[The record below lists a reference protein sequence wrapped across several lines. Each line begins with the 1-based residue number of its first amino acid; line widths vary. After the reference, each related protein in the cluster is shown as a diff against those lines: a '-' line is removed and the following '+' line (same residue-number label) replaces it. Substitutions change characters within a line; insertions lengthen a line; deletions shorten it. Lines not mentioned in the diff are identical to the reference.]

1 MRVFLAARPPKTTT
15 ARPMRALKEM
25 PTMPFALD
33 PDFAKNPESHFDT
46 LQVHAGYS
54 PDPVTGSAA
63 LPIYASAA
71 FQFDSAEDGAA
82 KFALQKPGNVYGR
95 LTNTTT
101 DSVAARI
108 AAIEGATG
116 AVAVAS
122 GHAAEILAITN
133 LCGAGDHIVASDSLY
148 GGTWNILLHTLGDLG
163 VETTFVENNDIDA
176 FVAATRPET
185 KLWYVETIGNPLVD
199 VADVPAL
206 VEAANS
212 LSEPLPVF
220 VDNTFATPYIYRPA
234 EDGAAVV
241 IESLTKWIGGHGA
254 TIGGAVVDTGR
265 FDWKATPGKFP
276 TLTEPDPSYHGLVF
290 ADAAPQ
296 APFSTRVLA
305 NKLRDFGPTLSPFA
319 AQLIGIGIE
328 DLSLRVQRH
337 SDNALAV
344 ARFLQSHPKVA
355 WVRYPGLEDDPSHEV
370 ATRILRHGFGGTVV
384 FGLKGGREAGLAV
397 VDNVRLFTH
406 LANVGDAKSLIIHP
420 ASTTHSQLTAEQLK
434 AAHLSE
440 DLVRLSVGIENV
452 EDIIADLDQALEK
465 A

>member
-1 MRVFLAARPPKTTT
+1 
-15 ARPMRALKEM
+15 
-25 PTMPFALD
+25 MPFQLD
-33 PDFAKNPESHFDT
+33 PTFAQDPAKHFDT
-46 LQVHAGYS
+46 LQVHAGLE
-54 PDPVTGSAA
+54 PDPTTGAAA

-71 FQFDSAEDGAA
+71 FQFDSAPDAAA
-82 KFALQKPGNVYGR
+82 KFALSKPGNVYGR

-101 DSVAARI
+101 DAVAARV

-122 GHAAEILAITN
+122 GHAAEILALTN
-133 LCGAGDHIVASDSLY
+133 IVGAGDHIVASDSLY
-148 GGTWNILLHTLGDLG
+148 GGTWNIFLHTLGDLG

-176 FVAATRPET
+176 FVAATKENT

-199 VADVPAL
+199 VADVPAI

-212 LSEPLPVF
+212 LKEPVPVF
-220 VDNTFATPYIYRPA
+220 VDNTFATPYLYRPA
-234 EDGAAVV
+234 DDGAAVV

-254 TIGGAVVDTGR
+254 TLGGAVIDTGK
-265 FDWKATPGKFP
+265 FDWKKTPGKFP

-290 ADAAPQ
+290 ADAAPA

-305 NKLRDFGPTLSPFA
+305 NKLRDFGPTLSPYA

-328 DLSLRVQRH
+328 TLSLRAQRH

-344 ARFLQSHPKVA
+344 AKYLGSHPKVS
-355 WVRYPGLEDDPSHEV
+355 WVRYSGLDNDPSHEV
-370 ATRILRHGFGGTVV
+370 ASRILHNGFGGVVV
-384 FGLKGGREAGLAV
+384 FGVKGGRDAGLKV
-397 VDNVRLFTH
+397 VDNVKLFTH

-420 ASTTHSQLTAEQLK
+420 ASTTHSQLTPEQLK
-434 AAHLSE
+434 AAHLTE
-440 DLVRLSVGIENV
+440 DLIRLSVGIENV
-452 EDIIADLDQALEK
+452 DDIIADLDQALEN

>member
-1 MRVFLAARPPKTTT
+1 MAFQ
-15 ARPMRALKEM
+15 
-25 PTMPFALD
+25 LD
-33 PDFAKNPESHFDT
+33 PTFSSDPEKHFDT
-46 LQVHAGYS
+46 LQVHAGLA
-54 PDPVTGSAA
+54 PDPTTGAAA

-71 FQFDSAEDGAA
+71 FQFDDAA
-82 KFALQKPGNVYGR
+82 DAAGKFGLTRPGNVYGR

-101 DSVAARI
+101 DAVAARV
-108 AAIEGATG
+108 AAIEGGTG

-133 LCGAGDHIVASDSLY
+133 IVGAGDEIVASDSLY
-148 GGTWNILLHTLGDLG
+148 GGTWNIFLHTLADLG
-163 VETTFVENNDIDA
+163 VKTTFVENNDIDA
-176 FVAATRPET
+176 FVAASNEHT

-206 VEAANS
+206 VEAARS
-212 LSEPLPVF
+212 LNLPVF
-220 VDNTFATPYIYRPA
+220 VDNTFATPYLYRPT

-254 TIGGAVVDTGR
+254 TLGGAVVDAGT
-265 FDWKATPGKFP
+265 FDWGKVAGKFP

-290 ADAAPQ
+290 AEAAAA

-305 NKLRDFGPTLSPFA
+305 NKLRDFGPTLSPYA

-328 DLSLRVQRH
+328 TLSLRVQRH

-344 ARFLQSHPKVA
+344 ARFLESHPKVS
-355 WVRYPGLEDDPSHEV
+355 WVRYAGLENDPSHEL
-370 ATRILRHGFGGTVV
+370 AARLLRHGFGGVLV
-384 FGLKGGREAGLAV
+384 FGVKGGREAGLRV
-397 VDNVRLFTH
+397 VERVRLFTH

-420 ASTTHSQLTAEQLK
+420 ASTTHSQLSPEQLRE
-434 AAHLSE
+434 AHLSE

-452 EDIIADLDQALEK
+452 EDLIADLDQAL
-465 A
+465 ARA

>member
-1 MRVFLAARPPKTTT
+1 MAF
-15 ARPMRALKEM
+15 E
-25 PTMPFALD
+25 LD
-33 PDFAKNPESHFDT
+33 PSFAQNPEKHFNT
-46 LQVHAGYS
+46 LQVHAGLA
-54 PDPVTGSAA
+54 PDPVTGAAA

-71 FQFDSAEDGAA
+71 FQFDDAADGAA
-82 KFALQKPGNVYGR
+82 KFALAKPGNVYGR

-108 AAIEGATG
+108 AAVEGGTG

-133 LCGAGDHIVASDSLY
+133 IVGAGDHIVASDSLY
-148 GGTWNILLHTLGDLG
+148 GGTWNILLHTLADLG

-176 FVAATRPET
+176 FVASTKPNT

-206 VEAANS
+206 VEAANA
-212 LSEPLPVF
+212 LPEPVPVF
-220 VDNTFATPYIYRPA
+220 VDNTFATPYLYRPA

-254 TIGGAVVDTGR
+254 TLGGAVIDSGR
-265 FDWKATPGKFP
+265 FDWKKTPGKFP
-276 TLTEPDPSYHGLVF
+276 TITEPDPSYHGVVF
-290 ADAAPQ
+290 ADAAPA

-305 NKLRDFGPTLSPFA
+305 NKLRDFGPTLSPYA
-319 AQLIGIGIE
+319 AQLIGIGLE
-328 DLSLRVQRH
+328 TLSLRVQRH

-344 ARFLQSHPKVA
+344 ARWLKENPKVT
-355 WVRYPGLEDDPSHEV
+355 WVRYSGLEDDPSHEI
-370 ATRILRHGFGGTVV
+370 AARILRHGFGGAVV
-384 FGLKGGREAGLAV
+384 FGVKGGRAAGLKV
-397 VDNVRLFTH
+397 VDNVKLFTH

-434 AAHLSE
+434 AAHLTE
-440 DLVRLSVGIENV
+440 DLVRLSVGIEDV
-452 EDIIADLDQALEK
+452 DDVIADLDQAL
-465 A
+465 ARI